1 VISVLI
7 PVKDGGEDLRR
18 CLGGVAAQRVEDEV
32 EVVVVDS
39 GSADGSVELARSA
52 GARVHEIPISEFNH
66 GATRNLAAELA
77 RGEVLVFTSQD
88 AYAPDERWLAAL
100 IEPLAQDDSLA
111 GTYGRQ
117 IAHLEA
123 TPPERFFMDFL
134 YGESARTQRAAGVD
148 ELSME
153 TTLFSN
159 VNSAIRADVF
169 ARFPFVDDII
179 MSEDQEWSRRVLL
192 AGYALRYVPGAAV
205 HHSHPYT
212 LRQAFRRFFD
222 SGVSSERAYMA
233 GARPSSVV
241 LRRQALRYASEEL
254 RWLWETGRR
263 RWIPYS
269 AAYEGAKFAGLQ
281 LGIRHGSLPHAIK
294 LRCSALPAYWAS
306 HGGH

>member
-1 VISVLI
+1 MISVLI

-18 CLGGVAAQRVEDEV
+18 CLAGIAAQRLEDEV

-39 GSADGSVELARSA
+39 GSTDGSVELARSA
-52 GARVHEIPISEFNH
+52 GARVHEIPSSEFNH

-77 RGEVLVFTSQD
+77 RGDVLVFTSQD

-100 IEPLAQDDSLA
+100 TAPLAEDRFLA

-117 IAHLEA
+117 IAHAAA

-134 YGESARTQRAAGVD
+134 YGERARTQRAAGVH
-148 ELSME
+148 ELSMD

-159 VNSAIRADVF
+159 VSSAIRADVF

-192 AGYALRYVPGAAV
+192 AGYALRYVPEAAV

-241 LRRQALRYASEEL
+241 LRRQALRYAKEEL

-263 RWIPYS
+263 RWIPYA
-269 AAYEGAKFAGLQ
+269 AAYEGAKFVGLQ
-281 LGIRHGSLPHAIK
+281 LGIRHGRLPHAIK
-294 LRCSALPAYWAS
+294 VRFSALPGYWAS
-306 HGGH
+306 HGNN

>member
-18 CLGGVAAQRVEDEV
+18 CLAGIAAQRLEDEV

-39 GSADGSVELARSA
+39 GSTDGSADLARA
-52 GARVHEIPISEFNH
+52 TGARVHEIPSSEFNH

-77 RGEVLVFTSQD
+77 RGDVLVFTSQD
-88 AYAPDERWLAAL
+88 AYAPGERWLAAL
-100 IEPLAQDDSLA
+100 TAPLTEDGSLA

-134 YGESARTQRAAGVD
+134 YGPRARTQRAAGVH
-148 ELSME
+148 ELSMQ

-159 VNSAIRADVF
+159 VSSAIRADVL

-192 AGYALRYVPGAAV
+192 AGYALRYVPEAAV

-212 LRQAFRRFFD
+212 LPQAFRRFFD
-222 SGVSSERAYMA
+222 SGVSADRAYLA
-233 GARPSSVV
+233 GAKPSSAV
-241 LRRQALRYASEEL
+241 LRAQALRYVREEL
-254 RWLWETGRR
+254 AWLWGTGRR

-281 LGIRHGSLPHAIK
+281 LGIRHARLPRAVK
-294 LRCSALPAYWAS
+294 VRMSALPGYWAS
-306 HGGH
+306 PGSH

>member
-18 CLGGVAAQRVEDEV
+18 CLAGIAAQRSEQDV

-39 GSADGSVELARSA
+39 GSADGSVELARST
-52 GARVHEIPISEFNH
+52 GARVCEIPPSEFNH

-77 RGEVLVFTSQD
+77 RGDVLVFTSQD
-88 AYAPDERWLAAL
+88 AFASGEGWLAAL
-100 IEPLAQDDSLA
+100 TAPLAEDDSLA

-134 YGESARTQRAAGVD
+134 YGERARTQRAAGIH

-159 VNSAIRADVF
+159 VNSAIRAEVF
-169 ARFPFVDDII
+169 ARFGFVDDII

-192 AGYALRYVPGAAV
+192 AGYALRYVPEAAV

-241 LRRQALRYASEEL
+241 LRRQALRYAREEL
-254 RWLWETGRR
+254 AWLWGTGRR

-269 AAYEGAKFAGLQ
+269 AAYEAAKFAGLQ
-281 LGIRHGSLPHAIK
+281 LGIRHARLPHAMK
-294 LRCSALPAYWAS
+294 VRCSALPGYWS

>member
-1 VISVLI
+1 MISVLI

-18 CLGGVAAQRVEDEV
+18 CLAGIAAQRSEHEV

-52 GARVHEIPISEFNH
+52 GARVCEIPPSEFNH

-77 RGEVLVFTSQD
+77 RGDVLVFTSQD
-88 AYAPDERWLAAL
+88 AFAPHQGWLAAL
-100 IEPLAQDDSLA
+100 TAPLAEDDSLA
-111 GTYGRQ
+111 GAYGRQ

-134 YGESARTQRAAGVD
+134 YGERARTQRAAGVH
-148 ELSME
+148 ELSMQ

-159 VNSAIRADVF
+159 VNSAIRAEVF
-169 ARFPFVDDII
+169 ARFGFVDDII

-192 AGYALRYVPGAAV
+192 AGYALRYVPEAAV

-241 LRRQALRYASEEL
+241 LRRQALRYAREEL
-254 RWLWETGRR
+254 AWLWGTGKR

-269 AAYEGAKFAGLQ
+269 AAYEAAKFAGLQ
-281 LGIRHGSLPHAIK
+281 LGIRHGRLPHAMK
-294 LRCSALPAYWAS
+294 VRLSALPDYWS
-306 HGGH
+306 EGGH

>member
-18 CLGGVAAQRVEDEV
+18 CLAGIAAQRSEHEV

-52 GARVHEIPISEFNH
+52 GARVCEIPPSEFNH

-77 RGEVLVFTSQD
+77 RGDVLVFTSQD
-88 AYAPDERWLAAL
+88 AFAPHQGWLAAL
-100 IEPLAQDDSLA
+100 TAPLAEDDSLA
-111 GTYGRQ
+111 GAYGRQ

-134 YGESARTQRAAGVD
+134 YGERARTQRAAGIH

-159 VNSAIRADVF
+159 VNSAIRAEVF
-169 ARFPFVDDII
+169 ARFGFVDDII

-192 AGYALRYVPGAAV
+192 AGYALRYVPEAAV

-241 LRRQALRYASEEL
+241 LRRQALRYAREEL
-254 RWLWETGRR
+254 AWLWGTGKG

-269 AAYEGAKFAGLQ
+269 AAYEAAKFAGLQ
-281 LGIRHGSLPHAIK
+281 LGIRHARLPHAMK
-294 LRCSALPAYWAS
+294 VRCSALLAYWS

>member
-7 PVKDGGEDLRR
+7 PAKDGGEDLRR
-18 CLGGVAAQRVEDEV
+18 CLDGIARQRVDEQV

-39 GSADGSVELARSA
+39 GSTDGSIELARSA
-52 GARVHEIPISEFNH
+52 GARVCEIPSSEFNH
-66 GATRNLAAELA
+66 GATRNLAAQLA
-77 RGEVLVFTSQD
+77 RGDTLVFTSQD
-88 AYAPDERWLAAL
+88 AYATDERWLAELTA
-100 IEPLAQDDSLA
+100 PLTQEGSLA

-123 TPPERFFMDFL
+123 APPEQFFMDFL
-134 YGESARTQRAAGVD
+134 YGESARTQRAGGEH

-159 VNSAIRADVF
+159 VSSAIRADVF

-192 AGYALRYVPGAAV
+192 AGYALRYVPEAVV
-205 HHSHPYT
+205 HHSHPYK

-241 LRRQALRYASEEL
+241 LRRQALRYARGEL
-254 RWLWETGRR
+254 AWLWSTGRR

-269 AAYEGAKFAGLQ
+269 AAYEAAKFAGLQ
-281 LGIRHGSLPHAIK
+281 LGIRHERLPYALK
-294 LRCSALPAYWAS
+294 VRFSALPGYWS
-306 HGGH
+306 PGRH

>member
-18 CLGGVAAQRVEDEV
+18 CLAGIAAQRSEQDV

-39 GSADGSVELARSA
+39 GSADGSVELARST
-52 GARVHEIPISEFNH
+52 GARVCEIPSSEFNH

-77 RGEVLVFTSQD
+77 RGDVLVFTSQD
-88 AYAPDERWLAAL
+88 AFASDEGWLAAL
-100 IEPLAQDDSLA
+100 TAPLAEDDSLA
-111 GTYGRQ
+111 GAYGRQ

-134 YGESARTQRAAGVD
+134 YGERARMQRAAGIH

-159 VNSAIRADVF
+159 VNSAIRAEVF
-169 ARFPFVDDII
+169 ARFGFVDDII

-192 AGYALRYVPGAAV
+192 AGYALRYVPEAAV

-241 LRRQALRYASEEL
+241 LRRQALRYAREEL
-254 RWLWETGRR
+254 AWLWGTGRR

-269 AAYEGAKFAGLQ
+269 AAYEAAKFAGLQ
-281 LGIRHGSLPHAIK
+281 LGIRHARLPHAMK
-294 LRCSALPAYWAS
+294 VRCSALPGYWS

>member
-1 VISVLI
+1 MISVVI

-18 CLGGVAAQRVEDEV
+18 CLAGIRAQRLEDEV
-32 EVVVVDS
+32 EIVVVDS
-39 GSADGSVELARSA
+39 GSCDGSVELARSA
-52 GARVHEIPISEFNH
+52 GARVHEIAPARFNH

-88 AYAPDERWLAAL
+88 AYAPSERWLAAL
-100 IEPLAQDDSLA
+100 TAPLAQDGSLA

-117 IAHLEA
+117 IAHVEA

-134 YGESARTQRAAGVD
+134 YGDRTRTQRAAGVH
-148 ELSME
+148 ELSMQ

-192 AGYALRYVPGAAV
+192 AGYALRYVPEAAV

-222 SGVSSERAYMA
+222 SGVSSDRAYMA
-233 GARPSSVV
+233 GAGPSSVV
-241 LRRQALRYASEEL
+241 LRQQALRYVREEL
-254 RWLWETGRR
+254 AWLWQSGRR

-269 AAYEGAKFAGLQ
+269 AAYEAAKFAGLQ
-281 LGIRHGSLPHAIK
+281 LGIRHGRLPHAVK
-294 LRCSALPAYWAS
+294 VRFSALPGYWAS
-306 HGGH
+306 HGSH

>member
-1 VISVLI
+1 MVSVLI

-18 CLGGVAAQRVEDEV
+18 CLAGIASQRTEQEV

-52 GARVHEIPISEFNH
+52 GARVCEIPASEFNH

-77 RGEVLVFTSQD
+77 RGDVLVFTSQD
-88 AYAPDERWLAAL
+88 AFASDEGWLAAL
-100 IEPLAQDDSLA
+100 TAPLAADDLLA

-134 YGESARTQRAAGVD
+134 YGERARTQRAAGIH

-159 VNSAIRADVF
+159 VNSAIRAEVF
-169 ARFPFVDDII
+169 ARFGFVDDII

-192 AGYALRYVPGAAV
+192 AGYALRYVPEAAV

-241 LRRQALRYASEEL
+241 LRRQALRYAREEL
-254 RWLWETGRR
+254 AWLWGTGKR

-269 AAYEGAKFAGLQ
+269 VAYEAAKFAGLQ
-281 LGIRHGSLPHAIK
+281 LGIRHARLPHAMK
-294 LRCSALPAYWAS
+294 VRCSALPAYWS
-306 HGGH
+306 HAGH

>member
-18 CLGGVAAQRVEDEV
+18 CLAGIASQRVEDEV

-39 GSADGSVELARSA
+39 GSADGSVDVARA
-52 GARVHEIPISEFNH
+52 TGARVHELAPGEFNH
-66 GATRNLAAELA
+66 GATRNLAAQLA
-77 RGEVLVFTSQD
+77 RGKVLVFTSQD
-88 AYAPDERWLAAL
+88 AYAEDERWLAAL
-100 IEPLAQDDSLA
+100 TAPLADDASLA
-111 GTYGRQ
+111 GAYGRQ
-117 IAHLEA
+117 IAHHEA

-134 YGESARTQRAAGVD
+134 YGERARTQRAAGRH

-159 VNSAIRADVF
+159 VNSAIRAEVL

-205 HHSHPYT
+205 RHSHPYT

-233 GARPSSVV
+233 GARPSAAV
-241 LRRQALRYASEEL
+241 LRRQSLRYAREEL
-254 RWLWETGRR
+254 AWLWSSGRR

-269 AAYEGAKFAGLQ
+269 AAYEAAKFAGLQ
-281 LGIRHGSLPHAIK
+281 LGIRHARLPHSLK
-294 LRCSALPAYWAS
+294 VRFSALPGYWAS
-306 HGGH
+306 HGSH